1 MVEESIAYGGGLGR
15 ELIFDA
21 EHFFDGFARDSEYAL
36 EVCTAAARAGASWV
50 VLCDTNGGSMPADV
64 MRGLEAVRGALA
76 DLDPPRRVGIHPPND
91 SGLAAA
97 NYLEAAPARAVM
109 VVSTIRR
116 YRR

>member
-50 VLCDTNGGSMPADV
+50 VLCDTNGGSMPAAV
-64 MRGLEAVRGALA
+64 RRGVEAVRGAPP
-76 DLDPPRRVGIHPPND
+76 DLDRPVRVGIHTHNH
-91 SGLAAA
+91 SELALA
-97 NYLEAAPARAVM
+97 NSLPAAPTA
-109 VVSTIRR
+109 TPTPQHP
-116 YRR
+116 